1 MKRTPSRSPRRPVL
15 SWVLCRGRQ
24 LLTCQ
29 VERTGND
36 YRVSALPNGRR
47 DPLYV
52 KQFDASL
59 EAFQSH
65 AALVAD
71 LRGLGWMSVAY

>member
-1 MKRTPSRSPRRPVL
+1 MERTPSGSPRRPVL
-15 SWVLCRGRQ
+15 SWVLCRGRR

-29 VERTGND
+29 VERTGNE
-36 YRVSALPNGRR
+36 YRVSALPHGHR

-52 KQFDASL
+52 KQFAASL
-59 EAFQSH
+59 EAFQTH

-71 LRGLGWMSVAY
+71 LRGLGWMSVTY